1 MAVQLPKFI
10 VYRLIPLSQG
20 QEPIEVSATAVPR
33 GDETKKETP
42 ASSGPSIPVTVRK
55 SLRKAEK
62 RSDKSGDERTNM
74 KGGGEEL
81 KA

>member
-10 VYRLIPLSQG
+10 IYRLLPLSQG
-20 QEPIEVSATAVPR
+20 QEPIEVSATAVPS
-33 GDETKKETP
+33 GDETKKGTP
-42 ASSGPSIPVTVRK
+42 ASGGPSIPVEVRK

-62 RSDKSGDERTNM
+62 RSTKAEMGGRIR
-74 KGGGEEL
+74 GGEEL